1 MAERR
6 LRTNIVLEPEQHRTL
21 TRLADRERRAVADVL
36 RQAVRLGLVQM
47 QTQSP
52 RPQQALGRLARIR
65 ARVYRE
71 HGLYFGDLL
80 AETRNEREQQIMS
93 ELHSSSD

>member
-6 LRTNIVLEPEQHRTL
+6 YRTNIALEPEQRRTL
-21 TRLADRERRAVADVL
+21 AQLAHREGRAVADVL
-36 RQAVRLGLVQM
+36 RQVVRLGLVQM
-47 QTQSP
+47 QTQTP
-52 RPQQALGRLARIR
+52 RPQQALERLARIR

-80 AETRNEREQQIMS
+80 AETRSERERQIA
-93 ELHSSSD
+93 ERWHTL